1 MSNSQSFDLDSLK
14 KMPVDKLMSLVEKY
28 IAEYSSK
35 EDAERF
41 SKAYQQKA
49 IDETKRITKK
59 TLDKMRLIKQVSDF
73 QEAEKSILDRFSDAE
88 NVLVNSDINE
98 GGHSDNMGTSSV
110 LIAAIVIIVA
120 ILVISIIGTVVY
132 LKVNN
137 KTVGDI
143 LSLGLSKGNK
153 VNNAPVYS
161 DKDRDMMSLIHELS
175 IIYDNTDK
183 YLNS

>member
-1 MSNSQSFDLDSLK
+1 MTQVSEFQK
-14 KMPVDKLMSLVEKY
+14 
-28 IAEYSSK
+28 AE
-35 EDAERF
+35 EAVLAEFPDAE
-41 SKAYQQKA
+41 SVLA
-49 IDETKRITKK
+49 T
-59 TLDKMRLIKQVSDF
+59 SD
-73 QEAEKSILDRFSDAE
+73 D
-88 NVLVNSDINE
+88 NE
-98 GGHSDNMGTSSV
+98 GGHCNNMGTSSV

-143 LSLGLSKGNK
+143 LSLRLSKDNK
-153 VNNAPVYS
+153 APVYT
-161 DKDRDMMSLIHELS
+161 DKDRDMMALIHELS